1 MINEINK
8 KLENLSKRCD
18 ILEKENIDYKKKL
31 QLNQDNI
38 LNLLMQL
45 KVLRKEYN
53 KEIKKLKDNFNK
65 EFDNI
70 YQMFPKDE
78 NEIIINNEKND
89 SFDKKIK
96 KEIENMVKKQL
107 EDFKYEIYLYVGI
120 NASKE
125 KKEKKIKKEKKEE
138 LIKYKNENLIKIFEN
153 KLFDIFND
161 KSQEIQ
167 NDNLNEL
174 KKLGTAI
181 YIKFKQSPLN
191 LSDEFISKTFNI
203 NIDKEKNGIFSMNY
217 DIKKGNILYAMGGI
231 MQKMLDENP
240 EKFVEDFREKYGID
254 KNEISDK
261 EILKIKNKFDNDEK
275 KIIEAILKKLKFIK

>member
-1 MINEINK
+1 
-8 KLENLSKRCD
+8 
-18 ILEKENIDYKKKL
+18 
-31 QLNQDNI
+31 
-38 LNLLMQL
+38 
-45 KVLRKEYN
+45 
-53 KEIKKLKDNFNK
+53 
-65 EFDNI
+65 
-70 YQMFPKDE
+70 
-78 NEIIINNEKND
+78 
-89 SFDKKIK
+89 
-96 KEIENMVKKQL
+96 MVKKQL

-261 EILKIKNKFDNDEK
+261 EIIKIKNKFDNDEK